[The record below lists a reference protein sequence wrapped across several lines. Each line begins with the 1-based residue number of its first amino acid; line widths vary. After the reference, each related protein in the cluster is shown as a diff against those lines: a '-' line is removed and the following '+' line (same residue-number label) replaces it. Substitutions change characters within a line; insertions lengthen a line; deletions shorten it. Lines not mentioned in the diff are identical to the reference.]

1 MSIGSVGN
9 LQIGDV
15 LPVPQA
21 ARELGVHFTTLYRWI
36 EKGSVSFF
44 KFGGT
49 VFIPVTE
56 VYRLK
61 REMKKAD
68 PKRGEKEEAASG

>member
-1 MSIGSVGN
+1 MNSTV

-21 ARELGVHFTTLYRWI
+21 AKELGVHFTTLYRWI
-36 EKGSVSFF
+36 DKGSVSFF

-61 REMKKAD
+61 KEREKN
-68 PKRGEKEEAASG
+68 KEATGKMEVR